1 MTIPKHIKN
10 LSNTNLTKLTNMSC
24 FYMPNAYLS
33 IHTLLGGGL
42 VSENRIGGG
51 RVRENRIG
59 NDLFYILGALSFGA
73 FRFES
78 FYIP

>member
-33 IHTLLGGGL
+33 IHTLLRGGL
-42 VSENRIGGG
+42 
-51 RVRENRIG
+51 VRENRIG
-59 NDLFYILGALSFGA
+59 NDLFYILGALFLDFLD
-73 FRFES
+73 FRTARFQN